1 MKTIKK
7 LLFIIAIFLYSTGSY
22 ATEISSIQLTQI
34 EQEWIKGNPLI
45 TLGAD
50 TFWPPMDFKDNQGN
64 HTGFDADILKLICL
78 KIPGLNIRVVQE
90 KWGDVQALAKN
101 GEINGLIGAAIN
113 KERTEYLNF
122 SKPYLQIPSIIFTN
136 NDSPIIASLEQLK
149 GKRVAIKESAAFFKK
164 LEKDY
169 PDIIL
174 VPVESTQ
181 NALFKTSIG
190 EVDYGFGVLSEVTHL
205 VDSNFIKNI
214 KIAFSI
220 NDASS
225 EYHIALK
232 KDQKILL
239 EIINKAIDSIP
250 NDAIEIL
257 KNNWMTLNDSEQ
269 SLTNLTKTELAYLQA
284 KKEFTIGVLSNI
296 NPLSFYKDDQFQ
308 GIAPEIMSIIVQHLG
323 ITPTYV
329 KFDSIGAMKM
339 AFAKGELDIL
349 SLINYNTEIK
359 SKALVTSPYIKS
371 PLVIV
376 TDESIAFTQNMDS
389 LNNKKITTVKNST
402 HTNILKTRHPMFDV
416 IEVLNPAEGIQKV
429 MDGEVYA
436 FIGSWLSVG
445 SLLQKKPGAR
455 FHVSGITPYTVS
467 FSIGVQKKQH
477 YLHSSIQKAL
487 NVIPKST
494 KEKIIDK
501 WTLVTIEQN
510 LSYVL
515 ITKIVTIFLG
525 IVAILL
531 LWVITLSRKVK
542 KSMAEYND
550 IMSQK
555 VEQDMILMRKSRST
569 EFGDMFVSAKHQWV
583 QPLNVISI
591 ECQNI
596 LESFSPIEIKAT
608 SLAQEIIE
616 SALIIEKQIKQMD
629 STIEDFREVYSG
641 NSETKQFMISELLSE
656 LSRLYTPVLIAHTIH
671 LETETKTD
679 VSLIAKPTEL
689 KHALLIILNNAK
701 EVLIDKG
708 SDHRIISI
716 IADTKGAEVIITI
729 EDNGTGIPE
738 ELLPEKLFETF
749 ISSSEQSSSGIGLT
763 VCKKI
768 ITESFNGTVSAEN
781 TPTGAKFTI
790 RFPIED

>member
-429 MDGEVYA
+429 MD
-436 FIGSWLSVG
+436 
-445 SLLQKKPGAR
+445 
-455 FHVSGITPYTVS
+455 
-467 FSIGVQKKQH
+467 
-477 YLHSSIQKAL
+477 
-487 NVIPKST
+487 
-494 KEKIIDK
+494 
-501 WTLVTIEQN
+501 
-510 LSYVL
+510 
-515 ITKIVTIFLG
+515 
-525 IVAILL
+525 
-531 LWVITLSRKVK
+531 
-542 KSMAEYND
+542 
-550 IMSQK
+550 
-555 VEQDMILMRKSRST
+555 
-569 EFGDMFVSAKHQWV
+569 
-583 QPLNVISI
+583 
-591 ECQNI
+591 
-596 LESFSPIEIKAT
+596 
-608 SLAQEIIE
+608 
-616 SALIIEKQIKQMD
+616 
-629 STIEDFREVYSG
+629 
-641 NSETKQFMISELLSE
+641 
-656 LSRLYTPVLIAHTIH
+656 
-671 LETETKTD
+671 
-679 VSLIAKPTEL
+679 
-689 KHALLIILNNAK
+689 
-701 EVLIDKG
+701 
-708 SDHRIISI
+708 
-716 IADTKGAEVIITI
+716 
-729 EDNGTGIPE
+729 
-738 ELLPEKLFETF
+738 
-749 ISSSEQSSSGIGLT
+749 
-763 VCKKI
+763 
-768 ITESFNGTVSAEN
+768 
-781 TPTGAKFTI
+781 
-790 RFPIED
+790 